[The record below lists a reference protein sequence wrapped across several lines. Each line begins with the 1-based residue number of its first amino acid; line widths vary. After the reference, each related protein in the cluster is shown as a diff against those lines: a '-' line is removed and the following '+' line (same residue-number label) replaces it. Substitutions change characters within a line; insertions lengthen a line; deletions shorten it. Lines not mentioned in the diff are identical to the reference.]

1 MLTKELMLSKNFV
14 MMPDVIAELV
24 QVACKY
30 ESNSYA
36 VAEEK
41 RINLK
46 SIMGVMSL
54 ATIKSDEVMLEVDGK
69 DETEALSAIEVFWN
83 VR

>member
-1 MLTKELMLSKNFV
+1 MLTKELKLSEDFV
-14 MMPDVIAELV
+14 MMPEVIAELV

-36 VAEEK
+36 LAESK

-54 ATIKSDEVMLEVDGK
+54 ATIRSEDVTLEVDGK
-69 DETEALSAIEVFWN
+69 DQEEALKAIEGFWK
-83 VR
+83 

>member
-1 MLTKELMLSKNFV
+1 MRTKELKLSKDFV
-14 MMPDVIAELV
+14 MMPEVIAELV

-36 VAEEK
+36 IAEDK

-54 ATIKSDEVMLEVDGK
+54 ATIKSDEVVLEVDGK
-69 DETEALSAIEVFWN
+69 DEEDALSAMEVFWK
-83 VR
+83 

>member
-1 MLTKELMLSKNFV
+1 MRTKELKLSKDFV

-36 VAEEK
+36 IAADK

-54 ATIKSDEVMLEVDGK
+54 ATIKSDEVVLEVDGR
-69 DETEALSAIEVFWN
+69 DEEEAIGAMEGFWK
-83 VR
+83 

>member
-1 MLTKELMLSKNFV
+1 MLTKELKLSKDFV
-14 MMPDVIAELV
+14 MMPEVIAELV

-30 ESNSYA
+30 DSNSYA
-36 VAEEK
+36 LAESK

-54 ATIKSDEVMLEVDGK
+54 ATIRSDEVVLEVDGE
-69 DETEALSAIEVFWN
+69 DEDDALEAIKGFWK
-83 VR
+83 

>member
-1 MLTKELMLSKNFV
+1 MLTKELKLSEDFV
-14 MMPDVIAELV
+14 MMPEVIAELV

-36 VAEEK
+36 LAESK

-54 ATIKSDEVMLEVDGK
+54 ATIRSEDVTLEVDGK
-69 DETEALSAIEVFWN
+69 DEEEALNAIEGFWK
-83 VR
+83 

>member
-1 MLTKELMLSKNFV
+1 MLTKELKLSKDFV
-14 MMPDVIAELV
+14 MMPEVIAELV

-30 ESNSYA
+30 DSNSYA
-36 VAEEK
+36 IAESK

-54 ATIKSDEVMLEVDGK
+54 ATIRSEEVTLEVDGK
-69 DETEALSAIEVFWN
+69 DEEEAIKAMEGFWN
-83 VR
+83 

>member
-1 MLTKELMLSKNFV
+1 MLTKELKLSEDFV
-14 MMPDVIAELV
+14 MMPEVIAELV
-24 QVACKY
+24 QAACEY

-36 VAEEK
+36 LAESK

-54 ATIKSDEVMLEVDGK
+54 AAIRSNEVLLEVDGE
-69 DETEALSAIEVFWN
+69 DEEEALKAIEGFWK
-83 VR
+83 

>member
-1 MLTKELMLSKNFV
+1 MLTKELKLAEDFV
-14 MMPDVIAELV
+14 MMPEVIAELV

-36 VAEEK
+36 VAESK

-54 ATIKSDEVMLEVDGK
+54 ATITSSEVLLEVDGK
-69 DETEALSAIEVFWN
+69 DEEEAMKAMEGFWN
-83 VR
+83 

>member
-1 MLTKELMLSKNFV
+1 MLTKELKLSEDFV
-14 MMPDVIAELV
+14 MMPEVIAELV

-36 VAEEK
+36 LAESK

-54 ATIKSDEVMLEVDGK
+54 ATIRSEDVTLEVDGK
-69 DETEALSAIEVFWN
+69 DEEEALKAIEGFWK
-83 VR
+83 

>member
-1 MLTKELMLSKNFV
+1 MLTKELRLSEDFI
-14 MMPDVIAELV
+14 MMPEVIAELV

-36 VAEEK
+36 VAESK

-54 ATIKSDEVMLEVDGK
+54 ATITGNEVLLEIDGK
-69 DETEALSAIEVFWN
+69 DEEEAMKAMEGFWK
-83 VR
+83 

>member
-1 MLTKELMLSKNFV
+1 MRTKELKLSKDFV
-14 MMPDVIAELV
+14 MMPEVIAELV

-36 VAEEK
+36 IAEDK

-54 ATIKSDEVMLEVDGK
+54 ATIKSDEVVLEVDGK
-69 DETEALSAIEVFWN
+69 DEEEAISAMEVFWK
-83 VR
+83 